1 MKKKGHVQKRIT
13 PRKDLRA
20 KHYHNLLPKRY
31 TAANPILYGNPTMS
45 KVEFIYGKGG
55 KKVMMARR
63 YAETLAKLG
72 QGTMAEGEYQ
82 TRMLSAGAPA
92 PAKPVEE
99 DDLKVSEAV
108 AEFAKEH
115 GVDLDKVVG
124 TGKDGRI
131 KKSDVELIIAS
142 QDLA

>member
-1 MKKKGHVQKRIT
+1 
-13 PRKDLRA
+13 
-20 KHYHNLLPKRY
+20 
-31 TAANPILYGNPTMS
+31 MS

-63 YAETLAKLG
+63 YADTLAKLG
-72 QGTMAEGEYQ
+72 HGTIVEEGYQ
-82 TRMLSAGAPA
+82 TRMLTAGKPSAPIL
-92 PAKPVEE
+92 EE
-99 DDLKVSEAV
+99 DDEPLISEAV

-131 KKSDVELIIAS
+131 KKSDVELVIAA

>member
-1 MKKKGHVQKRIT
+1 
-13 PRKDLRA
+13 
-20 KHYHNLLPKRY
+20 
-31 TAANPILYGNPTMS
+31 MS

-63 YAETLAKLG
+63 YADTLAKLG
-72 QGTMAEGEYQ
+72 HGTFADGGYQ

-92 PAKPVEE
+92 KTEIAE
-99 DDLKVSEAV
+99 DEPRVSEALR
-108 AEFAKEH
+108 EFAKEH
-115 GVDLDKVVG
+115 GVDLEKVVG

-131 KKSDVELIIAS
+131 KKSDIEAAIAD